1 MVLLHA
7 FLMLKGFSYS
17 LEEGGELHAQKKEN
31 HTVLKRHENVNSWI
45 NFFFLRQRMIVMK
58 YVYTSNLVLVVV
70 CDNYICSPV
79 LHQAN

>member
-45 NFFFLRQRMIVMK
+45 NFFFFK
-58 YVYTSNLVLVVV
+58 TENDSYE
-70 CDNYICSPV
+70 ICIHIQ
-79 LHQAN
+79 LGLGCCM